1 MAASLSK
8 TKNVDRLTSESSSS
22 PSVTTDGRAL
32 CCDEVSAVGATPAD
46 APPAIAKDMPAA
58 PHAGKVIFRPFRFDA
73 CFARAIVDTP
83 DTCEQMPGA
92 RQGMI
97 ALFCPPRLGADD
109 HP

>member
-32 CCDEVSAVGATPAD
+32 CFDAVSAVGATPAD
-46 APPAIAKDMPAA
+46 APPAMARDMPAA
-58 PHAGKVIFRPFRFDA
+58 PQTGKAIFGPFRFET

-83 DTCEQMPGA
+83 DTCEQMPDA
-92 RQGMI
+92 RV
-97 ALFCPPRLGADD
+97 
-109 HP
+109 